1 MKTYTDADLLKVLD
15 EKIKEVGSQ
24 NKLAIEWKVSR
35 TYINDIVKG
44 QRGVS
49 GIAERLGFE
58 LIKTPPP
65 PKTYK
70 RKEENK

>member
-1 MKTYTDADLLKVLD
+1 MKTYTDADLMKVFL
-15 EKIKEVGSQ
+15 EKIAEAGNQ
-24 NKLAIEWKVSR
+24 NKLAKEWKVSR
-35 TYINDIVKG
+35 TYIGDIVQG
-44 QRGVS
+44 QRSIS